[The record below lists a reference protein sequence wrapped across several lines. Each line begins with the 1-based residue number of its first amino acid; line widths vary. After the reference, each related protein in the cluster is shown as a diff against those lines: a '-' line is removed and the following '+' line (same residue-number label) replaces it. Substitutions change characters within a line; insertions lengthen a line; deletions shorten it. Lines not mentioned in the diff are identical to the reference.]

1 MVVIGAVPLQM
12 EAYPGGVGSA
22 KEAVMLQIANEN
34 KAQNDLNKIGGGR
47 KSRRIKRRTSSSN
60 HTRRRNTRRNTRR
73 KIHRRKSSS
82 YKKKNNNKNNKNKKK
97 NRDNILRRLFYGGE
111 EGPVEGDKISVPT
124 FPGSSSGPLGAN
136 SMSANL
142 NLALATAQQ
151 GAKYDEDI
159 GK

>member
-47 KSRRIKRRTSSSN
+47 KSRRIKRRTSSN

-82 YKKKNNNKNNKNKKK
+82 YKKNNNKNNKNKKK
-97 NRDNILRRLFYGGE
+97 NRDNILRRLFYGGGE

>member
-47 KSRRIKRRTSSSN
+47 KSRRIKRRTSSN
-60 HTRRRNTRRNTRR
+60 HTRRKNTRRR
-73 KIHRRKSSS
+73 IHRRKSSS

-142 NLALATAQQ
+142 NFAIATSQQ

>member
-47 KSRRIKRRTSSSN
+47 KSRRIKRRTSSN

-73 KIHRRKSSS
+73 RIHRRKSSS

>member
-47 KSRRIKRRTSSSN
+47 KSRRIKRRTSSN
-60 HTRRRNTRRNTRR
+60 HTRRRNTRR

-82 YKKKNNNKNNKNKKK
+82 SSSSYKKNKNIKNKNKNKKK
-97 NRDNILRRLFYGGE
+97 NQDNILRRLFYGGE

>member
-47 KSRRIKRRTSSSN
+47 KSRRIKRRTSSN

-142 NLALATAQQ
+142 NLALATSQQ

>member
-1 MVVIGAVPLQM
+1 MVVIGSVPLQM

-47 KSRRIKRRTSSSN
+47 KSRRIKRRTSSN
-60 HTRRRNTRRNTRR
+60 HTRRRNTRR

-82 YKKKNNNKNNKNKKK
+82 SSSSSSYKKKNNNKKNKNKKK
-97 NRDNILRRLFYGGE
+97 NLDNILRRLFYGG

-124 FPGSSSGPLGAN
+124 FPGSSTGPLSAN

-142 NLALATAQQ
+142 NLALATSQQ

>member
-1 MVVIGAVPLQM
+1 
-12 EAYPGGVGSA
+12 
-22 KEAVMLQIANEN
+22 MLQIANEN

-47 KSRRIKRRTSSSN
+47 KSRRIKRRTSSN

-111 EGPVEGDKISVPT
+111 EGPVEGDKITVPT